1 MSALNELIDSY
12 IKRNAAQAITGD
24 VLNGVLNA
32 IADTLAGGSL
42 LKPGTGEG
50 GVQTATD
57 VQDVTL
63 EYTGGTV
70 SDYEI
75 DITCTDARAYQVL
88 SGAKSITIGENTYHV
103 MHIDRDSS
111 VDFIIITQE
120 EVVVAPAT
128 GSIVVHGGAGG
139 DGSIAAGDMAHVP
152 GEGAVA
158 VGVASAAGRR
168 SLAAGYNVVAHNER
182 EIALGQ
188 YNNTAWM
195 DGTIFSIGCGTSE
208 NNRKNAIQIRLVNGQ
223 VKVYI
228 IGIGGYTGNN
238 PGVAQDLA
246 TVINSL

>member
-1 MSALNELIDSY
+1 M
-12 IKRNAAQAITGD
+12 
-24 VLNGVLNA
+24 
-32 IADTLAGGSL
+32 
-42 LKPGTGEG
+42 
-50 GVQTATD
+50 
-57 VQDVTL
+57 
-63 EYTGGTV
+63 
-70 SDYEI
+70 
-75 DITCTDARAYQVL
+75 
-88 SGAKSITIGENTYHV
+88 HV
-103 MHIDRDSS
+103 DRDSS

-139 DGSIAAGDMAHVP
+139 DGSIAAGDMAHAP

-158 VGVASAAGRR
+158 VGVASAAGMR
-168 SLAAGYNVVAHNER
+168 SIAAGYNVVAHNER
-182 EIALGQ
+182 EVALGQ

-208 NNRKNAIQIRLVNGQ
+208 NNRKNAIHIRLVNGQ
-223 VKVYI
+223 VKVYV

>member
-50 GVQTATD
+50 GVETATD

-75 DITCTDARAYQVL
+75 DINCTDARAYQVL

-103 MHIDRDSS
+103 MHVDRDSS

-139 DGSIAAGDMAHVP
+139 DGSIAAGDMAHAP
-152 GEGAVA
+152 GDGAVA
-158 VGVASAAGRR
+158 VGVASASGRR
-168 SLAAGYNVVAHNER
+168 SLAAGYNVVAHNEM
-182 EIALGQ
+182 EIATGQ
-188 YNNTAWM
+188 YNNTSWG
-195 DGTIFSIGCGTSE
+195 DGSIFSVGCGTGE
-208 NNRKNAIQIRLVNGQ
+208 GARRNAIHVRRFSGQ
-223 VKVYI
+223 VKVYV
-228 IGIGGYTGNN
+228 IGVGGYNGDN
-238 PGVAQDLA
+238 PGTAQDLA